1 MQCEW
6 MKSAESR
13 VALFMSFYEG
23 QNERPLFGFFK
34 GSEYPLFRYPSSRT
48 LPEKRPL
55 APKDFDIKLFVN
67 DSERLWSEHETC
79 GGDFIF
85 SACAFWG
92 IPWLEAALDCPIF
105 ADHST
110 GSIYSKP
117 PEKFSTNS
125 FPEFSC
131 NNPWIELMTD
141 MLNGLAAKSA
151 GRFPLATTRMRGIA
165 DLLSALYGGDSF
177 IFAMLENPEE
187 VKAYTAQLTEFF
199 IKTAKH
205 QLKHIPEFHGGIGSF
220 YYYMWAPVGT
230 VWHQEDAAA
239 LLSPDLYKEFI
250 EPCDRK
256 IASAFSNVI
265 MHEHSTGFVPV
276 QSYLDMDMTA
286 LEMHIDIGGPSAEEL
301 FEKHMSILEQKPLL
315 IWGDIPE
322 KDLDWIFDK
331 LPCRGLAINTVVDS
345 PEQAERLWNK
355 YIKRR

>member
-1 MQCEW
+1 MQYEW
-6 MKSAESR
+6 IKSVESR
-13 VALFMSFYEG
+13 VVLFKSFYER

-34 GSEYPLFRYPSSRT
+34 DSEYPLFRYPFSRA
-48 LPEKRPL
+48 LPEGQPL
-55 APKDFDIKLFVN
+55 TPEDFNIKSFVN
-67 DSERLWSEHETC
+67 DSEKLWSEHETC

-92 IPWLEAALDCPIF
+92 IPWLEAALGCPIF

-117 PEKFSTNS
+117 PKKITPEDV
-125 FPEFSC
+125 PEFSPDS
-131 NNPWIELMTD
+131 PWIRLMKDRLNELT
-141 MLNGLAAKSA
+141 AKSA
-151 GRFPLATTRMRGIA
+151 GRFPLATTRMRGIS

-239 LLSPDLYKEFI
+239 LLSPDIYEEFI

-256 IASAFSNVI
+256 IVRAFSHVI
-265 MHEHSTGFVPV
+265 IHEHSTGFVPI

-301 FEKHMSILEQKPLL
+301 FEKHMNILEQKPLL

-331 LPCRGLAINTVVDS
+331 LPCQGLAINTIVNS
-345 PEQAERLWNK
+345 SEQAEQLWNK
-355 YIKRR
+355 YIKKK